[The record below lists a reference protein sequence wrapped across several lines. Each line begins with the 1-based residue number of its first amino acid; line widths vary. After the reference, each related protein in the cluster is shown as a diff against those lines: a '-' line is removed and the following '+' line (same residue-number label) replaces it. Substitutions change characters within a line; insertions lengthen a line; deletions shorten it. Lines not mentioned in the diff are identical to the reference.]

1 MIESLYEKQIN
12 EIIKIEGEVV
22 GFNTLLKMRGKD
34 KKFNPSPA
42 SKALKKLN
50 KKGEIMIDKTQ
61 DGRTRYRPLKPY
73 FDKAYEKFTE
83 RLEPIKKTLND
94 PSLKP
99 NEKLFMFG
107 NYFQTTLQ
115 IYDNFRLM
123 ILAPDVY
130 EVNSKIKSIIML
142 QQRLFKEMKEKMD
155 KLSSTE
161 KNYVLNRIYQEP
173 KNLVSLKE
181 YREITHKP
189 TKQEKRE
196 ARRRELEQ
204 QEELFQ
210 QEPFCEVCGHRSKN
224 YKDSQ
229 KHMDRHVK
237 NLEKDPLKSLHGFKG
252 FYCERCGSFLG
263 VGKELVKHKCKLVS
277 KIHVM

>member
-1 MIESLYEKQIN
+1 MIESLYEKEIN
-12 EIIKIEGEVV
+12 EIIKINGEVV
-22 GFNTLLKMRGKD
+22 GFNNLLEMRGKG

-42 SKALKKLN
+42 SKALKKL
-50 KKGEIMIDKTQ
+50 KTKGEIMIDKIQ
-61 DGRTRYRPLKPY
+61 DGRTRYRPFKPY

-99 NEKLFMFG
+99 NEKLFMLG

-130 EVNSKIKSIIML
+130 DAESKVKSIIML
-142 QQRLFKEMKEKMD
+142 QQRIFKKMKEEMD

-181 YREITHKP
+181 YREITYKP
-189 TKQEKRE
+189 TAKEKRE
-196 ARRRELEQ
+196 AKLKEAKMLEQ
-204 QEELFQ
+204 EFKKS
-210 QEPFCEVCGHRSKN
+210 PYCSWCGSKSSN
-224 YKDSQ
+224 YKESIQ
-229 KHMDRHVK
+229 HEKQHEK
-237 NLEKDPLKSLHGFKG
+237 NFSKDPLKSIRNFQGL
-252 FYCERCGSFLG
+252 YCKFCGKVVDIKKLD
-263 VGKELVKHKCKLVS
+263 KHKCKNM
-277 KIHVM
+277 K